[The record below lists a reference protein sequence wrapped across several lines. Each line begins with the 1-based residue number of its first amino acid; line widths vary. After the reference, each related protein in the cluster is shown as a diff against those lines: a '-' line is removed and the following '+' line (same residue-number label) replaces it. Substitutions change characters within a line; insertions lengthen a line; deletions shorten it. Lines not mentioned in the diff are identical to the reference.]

1 MPGKVSVD
9 SQAISVTIPRWMKD
23 YMRDARLS
31 PSKMLQDAVLLHKEY
46 QSNVMQDVVDTS
58 IEKLEMAVADRL
70 QELGERITKLE
81 K

>member
-1 MPGKVSVD
+1 MPGRLNVD
-9 SQAISVTIPRWMKD
+9 SQRISVTVPGWMQD
-23 YMRDARLS
+23 YIRDARLS
-31 PSKMLQDAVLLHKEY
+31 PSRLLQDAVLLHKEY
-46 QSNVMQDVVDTS
+46 QSNLMKNVVDTS

>member
-1 MPGKVSVD
+1 MPGKENVD
-9 SQAISVTIPRWMKD
+9 SQMISVTVPGW
-23 YMRDARLS
+23 MRDYIRNERLS
-31 PSKMLQDAVLLHKEY
+31 PSKMLQDTVLMHKEHHAKL
-46 QSNVMQDVVDTS
+46 VKDTIDKS

>member
-1 MPGKVSVD
+1 MAKENVD
-9 SQAISVTIPRWMKD
+9 SQMISVSVPGWMRD

-31 PSKMLQDAVLLHKEY
+31 PSRLIQDAVLLHKEY
-46 QSNVMQDVVDTS
+46 QSNLMKNVVDTS

-70 QELGERITKLE
+70 QEVEVRITKLE